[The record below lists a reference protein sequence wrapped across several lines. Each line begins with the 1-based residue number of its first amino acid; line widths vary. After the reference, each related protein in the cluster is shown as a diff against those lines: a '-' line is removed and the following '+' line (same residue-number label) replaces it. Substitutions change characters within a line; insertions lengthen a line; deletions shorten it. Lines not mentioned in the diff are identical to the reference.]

1 MILSCYSLLISKY
14 PNIIHY
20 ILLFSTFEFPQL
32 SDNTQLSD
40 MTLID
45 SLSHSLIDGIIQ
57 NAPYSLS
64 SAVSSIIS
72 TLSSFNNN
80 LQQNLTITRGF
91 FSYSENGIR
100 ADWYASLSSK
110 YQLSVFNLITLNH
123 IATDLLNEIALFE
136 NSALSVNKYFEG
148 VISLRT
154 SYEGY
159 LEDITL
165 MKKLIIRRSSQVN
178 VNDIHTMINKVY
190 SRLSDDLA
198 IMSTLLSIFHQSESD
213 IR

>member
-1 MILSCYSLLISKY
+1 
-14 PNIIHY
+14 
-20 ILLFSTFEFPQL
+20 
-32 SDNTQLSD
+32 